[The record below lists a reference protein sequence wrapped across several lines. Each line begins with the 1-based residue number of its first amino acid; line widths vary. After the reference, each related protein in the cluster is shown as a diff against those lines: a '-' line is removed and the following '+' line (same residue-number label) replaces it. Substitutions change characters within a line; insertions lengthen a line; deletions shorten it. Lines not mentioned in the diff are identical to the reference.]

1 MFLRRGVW
9 RRSIVRPPGRERW
22 VDGVVE
28 TLESLRRAL
37 GELEGEKEKAEVK
50 AESVEKAERK
60 IERSA
65 IPRRQVAVSSKVG

>member
-9 RRSIVRPPGRERW
+9 RRSIVCPPGRERW

-37 GELEGEKEKAEVK
+37 GELEGEKGAAVAGEKG
-50 AESVEKAERK
+50 ERK
-60 IERSA
+60 VERSA
-65 IPRRQVAVSSKVG
+65 IPRRQVAVGSKVG